1 MPKAKAEMD
10 YIWGRVKSIMGGKV
24 DKVKGKGLSTNDYT
38 SEDKEK
44 VNSLSTITNIEIDKL
59 FRKEC

>member
-1 MPKAKAEMD
+1 MD